1 MDRSDKK
8 MDVEAVRLQ
17 ELSVGYDKR
26 VVIDD
31 IDLCIK
37 RGEIITLIG
46 PNGAGKST
54 ILKTISKQLTP
65 LSGCVYINGRETSSL
80 SHMDM
85 ARVVSV
91 LLTERIDPE
100 LMTARDVVEMGRYP
114 YTGPMGILS
123 DKDRDVVKRVIE
135 LCDLSEI
142 IDKNFQELSD
152 GQRQRVLL
160 CRTLAQEPEIMLLD
174 EPTSYLDIKYKI
186 SLLKLLSRLKDEMN
200 MTIVMSLHE
209 FELAKYISDRV
220 ICVKGDR
227 IRKTGPPEEIICKEV
242 LCDLYDIKGADFE
255 ILLKSIGSMI

>member
-123 DKDRDVVKRVIE
+123 DKDRDVVKRVIG

-186 SLLKLLSRLKDEMN
+186 SLLKLLSRLKDEMH

-220 ICVKGDR
+220 ICVKGDS

>member
-1 MDRSDKK
+1 MERSELKRDG
-8 MDVEAVRLQ
+8 ETVRLQ
-17 ELSVGYDKR
+17 DLSVGYDDR

-54 ILKTISKQLTP
+54 ILKSISKQISP
-65 LSGCVYINGRETSSL
+65 LSGCVYINGREISSL
-80 SHMDM
+80 SHMEM

-91 LLTERIDPE
+91 LLTERINPE

-114 YTGPMGILS
+114 YTGTMGILS
-123 DKDRDVVKRVIE
+123 DNDRSVVKKVIE
-135 LCDLSEI
+135 LCDLSGI
-142 IDKNFQELSD
+142 IDKSFQELSD

-186 SLLKLLSRLKDEMN
+186 SLLKLLSKLKNEMHI
-200 MTIVMSLHE
+200 TIVMSLHE
-209 FELAKYISDRV
+209 FELAKNISDRV
-220 ICVKGDR
+220 ICVKDGS
-227 IRKTGPPEEIICKEV
+227 IRKTGTPEDIICKEV
-242 LCDLYDIKGADFE
+242 LCDLYDIKVEDFE
-255 ILLKSIGSMI
+255 ILLKSIGSML